1 MSYTLKHTAE
11 ELDHKL
17 DLIDINRN
25 LLPYPYN
32 ITFPASLK
40 DIGDGSILTMSNT
53 SSKETIFLT
62 ASALLPAGNYIAS
75 IEVENAEENPGFKLS
90 IKDAN
95 DIDISL
101 TDSGKF
107 TLVNDTVIKVSLTTP
122 ENGFGSGIVIKP
134 QIEAGTLK
142 TNWVPYMR
150 TIGSYVDERF
160 NGTTARINA
169 LTEHVDAE
177 TAEIKEDI
185 EELSDLIAAGGGGGG
200 GTGGSYTADN
210 ELLKL
215 SGSKFTTNIIHKGT
229 STNSFEIFDG
239 VASAEYSIA
248 AGTSEKDAIIPIVGS
263 TLANM
268 IKVNAPTASGIGAIA
283 TGGGAEA
290 TSAGALA
297 MGSLNRVGVT
307 GFYWSNIVWNT
318 DGSAEITLSTSQGS
332 AAWNFSGTF
341 NWDDGD
347 TISIVN
353 DTKHPACATIVG
365 TPTTNANGQ
374 KVITVDKLPF
384 TEKKTPS
391 TVLPDDYTIFACYK
405 KDIATEGF
413 GANLV
418 TLERWYP
425 RSGTVT
431 IGWAGTAFGIENLVS
446 GSAGFAVGWN
456 NWTAGDFGAAFGR
469 DNIAGYTSFAA
480 GRENEVTSA
489 NCFAAGYLNKVKSNN
504 SGAIGYN
511 NKVSKSNSGSFIVG
525 QNNTSSAP
533 FQLIVGD
540 GAQTSWKDQDTGE
553 SRTFGGHFLVAASGA
568 QADIATKPWMA
579 NVFAVSNN
587 GTASARRF
595 STCSEPVRQR
605 KAISNDIQKDYSAA
619 IGSKLTIT
627 NSYCLAAGINNTI
640 SAARA
645 AAIGGGLLNK
655 QATSVVIGQANEEN
669 TDRVFAIGWG
679 SLSGDGLTV
688 NSRKTILTVNQNKIG
703 GSGAKGCY
711 SKADRPSDVVTLGYL
726 QNDFSGGSGIG
737 LPDCSGYQDGA
748 ILVVR
753 NGQWVIEN
761 PPTTVYTGEVK

>member
-40 DIGDGSILTMSNT
+40 DVGDGSILTISNT

-62 ASALLPAGNYIAS
+62 ASALLPAGNYTAS

-122 ENGFGSGIVIKP
+122 ENGFSSGIVIKP
-134 QIEAGTLK
+134 QIEVGEK
-142 TNWVPYMR
+142 TAWVPYMR

-160 NGTTARINA
+160 NSTNARINA

-177 TAEIKEDI
+177 TAEIREDI
-185 EELSDLIAAGGGGGG
+185 EELSDLIAAGGGS

-239 VASAEYSIA
+239 VASAEYSMA
-248 AGTSEKDAIIPIVGS
+248 VGTSEKDAIIPIVGP
-263 TLANM
+263 TLAGT
-268 IKVNAPTASGIGAIA
+268 IKVNAPAASGVGAIA
-283 TGGGAEA
+283 TGGGSEA

-307 GFYWSNIVWNT
+307 GFYWSAIGTNT
-318 DGSAEITLSTSQGS
+318 ITLSTAQGS
-332 AAWNFSGTF
+332 ADWTLP
-341 NWDDGD
+341 DGVKFDWEVKD

-353 DTKHPACATIVG
+353 NSKYPACAKITGISG
-365 TPTTNANGQ
+365 N
-374 KVITVDKLPF
+374 VITVDKLPF
-384 TEKKTPS
+384 SEAVTPEN
-391 TVLPDDYTIFACYK
+391 VMPDDYTIFACYK
-405 KDIATEGF
+405 KDVATEGLL
-413 GANLV
+413 APVV
-418 TLERWYP
+418 TQERWYP

-469 DNIAGYTSFAA
+469 DNITGYTSFAA

-504 SGAIGYN
+504 AGAIGYN
-511 NKVSKSNSGSFIVG
+511 NMVSKSNSGSFIIG

-540 GAQTSWKDQDTGE
+540 GAQTSWKDQDTEE
-553 SRTFGGHFLVAASGA
+553 SRTFSGHFLVAAAGA

-595 STCSEPVRQR
+595 STCSEPIRQR

-619 IGSKLTIT
+619 IGSKLTVK
-627 NSYCLAAGINNTI
+627 NSYCLAAGINNTV

-645 AAIGGGLLNK
+645 AAIGAGLLTK

-679 SLSGDGLTV
+679 GISSDGLTV

-726 QNDFSGGSGIG
+726 QNDFAGGSGTG

-748 ILVVR
+748 ILAVR